1 VAAIPAGH
9 GERFARIFHEL
20 LGRGIYLAPSGYEV
34 GFLSLAHTEEQIDR
48 TVEAILEAVRTTS
61 G

>member
-1 VAAIPAGH
+1 
-9 GERFARIFHEL
+9 
-20 LGRGIYLAPSGYEV
+20 V